1 MQSYVV
7 LMIMMAWCALPGMSM
22 FAGDD
27 QHHENDHHHHHDHAF
42 YSAVG
47 WHTRESLFSQPF
59 HQQKQ
64 IDTTLTAFQHYDFF
78 PVIKPL
84 YAGKGN
90 VGHAVR
96 PLLFEPL
103 ERQGFR
109 LHPHKMHQGH
119 LLTLDSV
126 RFYRPEHVYSELFYV
141 LGSEREQLFYAMHN
155 QRLHDHVYGGILYQT
170 TNSPGHLSR
179 LRARNA
185 AFSLSLDAQP
195 FEGYQVAGSM
205 IINRIFND
213 ESGGLADRLGY
224 EEDEGRD
231 FMLLTN
237 AQTRIR
243 ELGFRVEHSYQADL
257 NPSKDEHTRPLSIN
271 LGQFR
276 HAFTYH
282 RRAFVFDESRAPS
295 SDFFGNEVPV
305 NPSFTY
311 DSTLVHMISN
321 ELNWTSGTPSHK
333 GYDAPLYLRL
343 FVSHEIINVRMP
355 AFPGIDEESS
365 EDEYLFER
373 QRYNQLRQGVQVA
386 SNPRHAFSF
395 AGYAQYIAGG
405 YNDRDSHLGG
415 HILLGRE
422 KQPFRLKLHAMYAG
436 QEAPYF
442 YSRFR
447 SNYVSWDNDF
457 RKTRILTGGASFMYR
472 MLSVDAGYTLMNR
485 AVYMDEEGYPVQ
497 NSGSFS
503 VITAGL
509 TAELSY
515 LFIKSKH
522 RLQYQYFGDEHFDRF
537 PSLVSYH
544 SLFADF
550 LLFDGVLH
558 AHTGFDLRY
567 NNPYRPMAYMPVNRH
582 FHIQN
587 HYESDQVLLLD
598 VFANA
603 MISRARLFIKL
614 ENILG
619 LFSDGKP
626 VYDIPFYPL
635 PVAAFK
641 FGISWMFFD

>member
-1 MQSYVV
+1 MQSYFV
-7 LMIMMAWCALPGMSM
+7 LMIMMAWCTLPGMSM

-27 QHHENDHHHHHDHAF
+27 HHHENDHHHHRDHTIF
-42 YSAVG
+42 SGVS

-64 IDTTLTAFQHYDFF
+64 IDTTLTDFQHYDFF

-96 PLLFEPL
+96 PLMFEPL
-103 ERQGFR
+103 PGQGFR
-109 LHPHKMHQGH
+109 LHSHQMYQGH

-141 LGSEREQLFYAMHN
+141 LGAGREQLFYAMHN
-155 QRLHDHVYGGILYQT
+155 QRLHEHVYGGILYQT

-185 AFSLSLDAQP
+185 GFSLSLDAQP
-195 FEGYQVAGSM
+195 FEGYQVAGSL

-231 FMLLTN
+231 FMRLTG
-237 AQTRIR
+237 AQTRLR
-243 ELGFRVEHSYQADL
+243 ELGFRVEHSYQAGFHQ
-257 NPSKDEHTRPLSIN
+257 SKDEQSRPLSIN

-276 HAFTYH
+276 HAFTYQ
-282 RRAFVFDESRAPS
+282 RRSFVFDESTAPS
-295 SDFFGNEVPV
+295 SEFFGNEVPV
-305 NPSFTY
+305 NPGFTY
-311 DSTLVHMISN
+311 DSTLVHTVAN
-321 ELNWTSGTPSHK
+321 ELNWTSGKPDHK
-333 GYDAPLYLRL
+333 GYDAPLYIRL
-343 FVSHEIINVRMP
+343 FVSHEMINVRMP
-355 AFPGIDEESS
+355 ALSGNGEEGNDDS
-365 EDEYLFER
+365 YPFER
-373 QRYNQLRQGVQVA
+373 QRYNQLRQGVHIA

-395 AGYAQYIAGG
+395 EGYAHYIASG
-405 YNDRDSHLGG
+405 YNAGDSYMGG

-422 KQPFRLKLHAMYAG
+422 KQPLRLKLHAIYAE

-442 YSRFR
+442 YNRFR
-447 SNYVSWDNDF
+447 SNYVSWNNDF
-457 RKTRILTGGASFMYR
+457 RKTRVLTGGASVLHS
-472 MLSVDAGYTLMNR
+472 MLSADAGYTLMNK
-485 AVYMDEEGYPVQ
+485 AVYMDEEGYPRQ
-497 NSGSFS
+497 NTGSFS
-503 VITAGL
+503 VITAGI
-509 TAELSY
+509 TTELSFS
-515 LFIKSKH
+515 FIRSKH
-522 RLQYQYFGDEHFDRF
+522 RVQYQYFGDEDYDRF

-544 SLFADF
+544 SLYADF
-550 LLFDGVLH
+550 KLFDGVLK
-558 AHTGFDLRY
+558 AHTGVDLRH

-587 HYESDQVLLLD
+587 HYESDRVFLLD

-619 LFSDGKP
+619 LFSGGKP

-635 PVAAFK
+635 PETAFK